1 MPTFTNR
8 LGLIKPSG
16 GENLDV
22 DQVNANSDRLDDFAG
37 AKICTS
43 TTRPTGTDRFPGV
56 QIYETDTGCMRT
68 WDGVRNRWVWS
79 GGVRPSIQM
88 LKTDGF
94 QRPLATDL
102 ASATTI
108 AMSTQS
114 VRCYAVGGF
123 VFPENSPAT
132 VKDIIIP
139 EDGLYRIDFFGYM
152 SGTSATLNFY
162 IFRRETAGGTLISNA
177 QVGSLTKTTTA
188 DISGMMGA
196 VYNLDKGNAIQ
207 AAVVRASGGDAQ
219 TAVWGSNQEVG
230 THITIS
236 LEGPKP

>member
-1 MPTFTNR
+1 MVSFTSR
-8 LGLIKPSG
+8 LKLPKQAPSG
-16 GENLDV
+16 EVVDVALLNQGLDRI
-22 DQVNANSDRLDDFAG
+22 DELSAAYQ
-37 AKICTS
+37 CTS
-43 TTRPTGTDRFPGV
+43 TSRPNAPFPGMV
-56 QIYETDTGCMRT
+56 IQETDTGCMRT
-68 WDGVRNRWVWS
+68 WDATRNRWVWS

-102 ASATTI
+102 ATATTI

-114 VRCYAVGGF
+114 NRCYAVGGF
-123 VFPENSPAT
+123 VFPENSNAT

-139 EDGLYRIDFFGYM
+139 EDGLYRLDFFGYM

-162 IFRRETAGGTLISNA
+162 IFRRETAGGALISNA

-236 LEGPKP
+236 YEGPKP